1 MKNVS
6 TYLNVIST
14 VLFLGA
20 FIALLFKPTIK
31 QYKYIVMAYA
41 AGVIATILGDIINIV
56 IGPHVMNYFLIVY
69 YVLIVVV
76 DGALTAIAVMLFKA
90 YLKAYQMYE
99 EWEPVDKEQEWVLAE
114 VGAVEYGGV
123 PRTQFVSE
131 AVPLKKAHTL
141 PPLGYQVHR
150 YLYLQGMPV
159 STKEPTGYQ
168 KAIYQSLRHF
178 LLIKV
183 YLPY

>member
-1 MKNVS
+1 MKDVS

-20 FIALLFKPTIK
+20 FIALLFKPTLK

-56 IGPHVMNYFLIVY
+56 IGPHVMNYFLIGY

-76 DGALTAIAVMLFKA
+76 DGGLAAIAVMLF
-90 YLKAYQMYE
+90 KAYQMYE

-114 VGAVEYGGV
+114 VVAVAVAVERDGGTKTNV
-123 PRTQFVSE
+123 QFVSE
-131 AVPLKKAHTL
+131 AVPLKKGSYIATSGLLSAQTFVSAGDARKYRRTHEV
-141 PPLGYQVHR
+141 PESYI
-150 YLYLQGMPV
+150 PV
-159 STKEPTGYQ
+159 P
-168 KAIYQSLRHF
+168 KAF
-178 LLIKV
+178 FTN
-183 YLPY
+183 

>member
-1 MKNVS
+1 MKDVS

-90 YLKAYQMYE
+90 YQMYE
-99 EWEPVDKEQEWVLAE
+99 EWEPVDKEQEWVLAK
-114 VGAVEYGGV
+114 VVEYGGV
-123 PRTQFVSE
+123 TKTQFVSE
-131 AVPLKKAHTL
+131 AVPLKKGSYTAISGL
-141 PPLGYQVHR
+141 SSAQVFVSARDARKYKRTHR
-150 YLYLQGMPV
+150 VPESYIPV
-159 STKEPTGYQ
+159 P
-168 KAIYQSLRHF
+168 KAF
-178 LLIKV
+178 FTN
-183 YLPY
+183 

>member
-131 AVPLKKAHTL
+131 AVPLKKGSYTATSGL
-141 PPLGYQVHR
+141 SSAQVFVSARDARKYKRTHR
-150 YLYLQGMPV
+150 VPESYIPV
-159 STKEPTGYQ
+159 P
-168 KAIYQSLRHF
+168 KAF
-178 LLIKV
+178 FTN
-183 YLPY
+183 

>member
-1 MKNVS
+1 MKDVS

-56 IGPHVMNYFLIVY
+56 IVPHVMNYFLIVY

-114 VGAVEYGGV
+114 VGAVERDGV
-123 PRTQFVSE
+123 AKTNVQFVSE
-131 AVPLKKAHTL
+131 AVPLKKGSYFITSKVSSAEAFVSAKDARKYKRT
-141 PPLGYQVHR
+141 HR
-150 YLYLQGMPV
+150 VPESYIPV
-159 STKEPTGYQ
+159 P
-168 KAIYQSLRHF
+168 KAF
-178 LLIKV
+178 FTN
-183 YLPY
+183 